1 MKAELKEKL
10 ESIVELVDKLMVEP
24 DVEVEYC
31 IPDVVTTSDSSDVN
45 ADPYILVKYSE
56 DTYVERK
63 IRLKDRY
70 LRKTAEDVANL
81 VLFSIEQFIAE
92 IGAIRYE
99 QE

>member
-31 IPDVVTTSDSSDVN
+31 IPDVVTTSDSCDVN